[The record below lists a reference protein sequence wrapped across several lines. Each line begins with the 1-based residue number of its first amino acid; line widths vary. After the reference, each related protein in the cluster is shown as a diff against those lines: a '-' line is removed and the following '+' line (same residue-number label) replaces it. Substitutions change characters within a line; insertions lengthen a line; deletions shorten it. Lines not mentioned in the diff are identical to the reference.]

1 MRTEDGIDVMP
12 FDYFANLLAENKL
25 YTENE

>member
-1 MRTEDGIDVMP
+1 LRTEDGIDVMP

-25 YTENE
+25 